1 MEWNNKY
8 ISNMESKDRYL
19 DNNNRKYKKDI
30 ILIAAFVII
39 AVIAFVVINHFVKK
53 DGAFVQI
60 KVDGQVVNTIPVN
73 QNETLTIEGYQGG
86 SNIVTIENGGVTM
99 T

>member
-19 DNNNRKYKKDI
+19 DNNNHKYKKDI

-53 DGAFVQI
+53 DG
-60 KVDGQVVNTIPVN
+60 DYY
-73 QNETLTIEGYQGG
+73 L
-86 SNIVTIENGGVTM
+86 
-99 T
+99 

>member
-19 DNNNRKYKKDI
+19 DNNNHKYKKDI

-53 DGAFVQI
+53 DGVSF
-60 KVDGQVVNTIPVN
+60 G
-73 QNETLTIEGYQGG
+73 
-86 SNIVTIENGGVTM
+86 
-99 T
+99 

>member
-19 DNNNRKYKKDI
+19 DNNNHKYKKDI

-53 DGAFVQI
+53 DG
-60 KVDGQVVNTIPVN
+60 
-73 QNETLTIEGYQGG
+73 
-86 SNIVTIENGGVTM
+86 
-99 T
+99 

>member
-19 DNNNRKYKKDI
+19 DNNNHKYKKDI

-53 DGAFVQI
+53 DGAS
-60 KVDGQVVNTIPVN
+60 
-73 QNETLTIEGYQGG
+73 LR
-86 SNIVTIENGGVTM
+86 
-99 T
+99 

>member
-19 DNNNRKYKKDI
+19 DNNNHKYKKDI

-60 KVDGQVVNTIPVN
+60 KVDL
-73 QNETLTIEGYQGG
+73 TLCHRLYVLPYRLPQ
-86 SNIVTIENGGVTM
+86 
-99 T
+99 

>member
-19 DNNNRKYKKDI
+19 DNNNHKYKKDI

-60 KVDGQVVNTIPVN
+60 KVDGQVVITI
-73 QNETLTIEGYQGG
+73 LSIR
-86 SNIVTIENGGVTM
+86 M
-99 T
+99 KH

>member
-1 MEWNNKY
+1 
-8 ISNMESKDRYL
+8 MESKDRYL
-19 DNNNRKYKKDI
+19 DNNNHKYKKDI

-60 KVDGQVVNTIPVN
+60 
-73 QNETLTIEGYQGG
+73 
-86 SNIVTIENGGVTM
+86 
-99 T
+99 

>member
-8 ISNMESKDRYL
+8 ISNMESKGRYL
-19 DNNNRKYKKDI
+19 NNNNRKYKKDI

-53 DGAFVQI
+53 DGVFVQI
-60 KVDGQVVNTIPVN
+60 KVLIA
-73 QNETLTIEGYQGG
+73 LTSYVLRQEG
-86 SNIVTIENGGVTM
+86 
-99 T
+99 